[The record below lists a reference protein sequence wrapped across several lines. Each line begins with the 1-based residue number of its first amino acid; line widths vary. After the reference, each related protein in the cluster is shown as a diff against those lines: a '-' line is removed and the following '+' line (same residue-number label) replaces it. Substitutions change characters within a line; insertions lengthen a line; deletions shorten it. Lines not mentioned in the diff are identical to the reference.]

1 MNKYI
6 ELARKL
12 RELWL
17 RGEENERQN
26 AEQKL
31 KALLEKHGMT
41 LEDIEG
47 DAVEMRAFQVTPKDI
62 DIFTIMVANVLG
74 SEWCDKICTKN
85 GDPLEG
91 VWYLPLNSSDYI
103 ELEAKYEFFKAA
115 FYKEYTIML
124 KAFVYKQ
131 DIYAKDAE
139 EAEPRLPTEEDIM
152 VTLAARAMMKQHF
165 RKQLNSGN
173 FGIE

>member
-1 MNKYI
+1 MKKYI

-17 RGEENERQN
+17 RGEENEREN

-31 KALLEKHGMT
+31 KALLQKHNLTM
-41 LEDIEG
+41 EDIEG
-47 DAVEMRAFQVTPKDI
+47 DKMEMRAFQVTPKDI

-74 SEWCDKICTKN
+74 SDWCDRICTKN

-91 VWYLPLNSSDYI
+91 VWYIPLNSSDYI

-115 FYKEYTIML
+115 FYKEYMVML

-131 DIYAKDAE
+131 DIYAKDTK
-139 EAEPRLPTEEDIM
+139 EAEMRTPTEEDYLVAM
-152 VTLAARAMMKQHF
+152 AAQAMRKQHF